1 MYHAGK
7 MLRKY
12 RLPRDDDQ
20 QQQQQHPSTP
30 AVSERNALSTLAR
43 LGKPAPL
50 AFGTHRS
57 SKSAANVPVINI
69 PKPARVSLELNRI
82 PPSALG
88 IARSPASSGS
98 SRTAT
103 SKSSTLT
110 PVTPPTP
117 ISPCAPGASSP
128 AKTHAPD
135 DLPPWNRSVDVIW
148 RRRILTRDAIERDDE
163 LAFEGNSTRLAAQTA
178 SSPLSR
184 PPLGHDTPSRHA
196 RVSCNTM
203 DKGNAPYF
211 ALPDRVRF
219 FVIKYVLAELDSGKA
234 VRLNSSSFL
243 DPVWPVNHAT
253 RGPGGGRIWST
264 EYFDSLGKVL
274 TMLRNYTSVSF
285 AMRVDVLTALFLTRR
300 FHVVY
305 SPFVTELTQPAAVLY
320 MERFGAFMKWI
331 TVEVDLSRLGGNCH
345 PSAGNMDM
353 GKNLER
359 VKALVK
365 GFSEQQIKS
374 RGFTRIQSLV
384 VLVRRYYGLRPNG
397 EDGTQ
402 GTRILGHSED
412 DDDDVAIGF
421 DDDDEELSPEV
432 LATSPSLPGR
442 IPYCSDDHLSVLDPL
457 LELEGLVDGLCIV
470 GTDKTYAHKLIR
482 AMWGKDLPVGIT
494 LKIGKHCHYRT
505 PSCAYPF
512 TPGQCSVV
520 DYGPP
525 RGLRMVRHVSDPR
538 KWRGLYGCELS
549 QKVQVTEVPRGHGR
563 SPIYKLVVKSDV
575 NTTPAAAAAATH
587 RCRSVSPTKTSPS
600 RIPVMKRKSFS
611 GNPFSGK
618 AHLMNSRSSESSE
631 GGTST
636 ERGAL
641 SPTAFAS
648 IVPGE
653 RKNLK
658 PGDDCGKD
666 NGFKRGHWKKLS
678 RGLSFGRRP
687 RPCYEH
693 EGRTILA

>member
-1 MYHAGK
+1 MYHTGK

-20 QQQQQHPSTP
+20 QQQQQTPPTP
-30 AVSERNALSTLAR
+30 AVPERKALSTLAR

-69 PKPARVSLELNRI
+69 PKPARVSSELSRI
-82 PPSALG
+82 PPSPWGL
-88 IARSPASSGS
+88 ARSPASSGS

-103 SKSSTLT
+103 SKSSSTLT
-110 PVTPPTP
+110 PGTPPTP
-117 ISPCAPGASSP
+117 ISPCPGAKIDGP
-128 AKTHAPD
+128 G

-163 LAFEGNSTRLAAQTA
+163 LAFEGNSTRLAAQAA
-178 SSPLSR
+178 S
-184 PPLGHDTPSRHA
+184 PPPSHFRAGHDTPSRHA
-196 RVSCNTM
+196 HVSRNIE

-219 FVIKYVLAELDSGKA
+219 LVIKSVLAELDSGKA
-234 VRLNSSSFL
+234 IRLNSSSFL

-274 TMLRNYTSVSF
+274 TMLRSYTSVSF

-353 GKNLER
+353 TKNLER

-365 GFSEQQIKS
+365 GFSEQQMKS
-374 RGFTRIQSLV
+374 RGFSRIQSLV
-384 VLVRRYYGLRPNG
+384 VLVRRYYGFRPNG
-397 EDGTQ
+397 EEGTQ
-402 GTRILGHSED
+402 EPRLLGHSS

-421 DDDDEELSPEV
+421 DDDDDELPPQAP
-432 LATSPSLPGR
+432 ATSPTPPGR

-457 LELEGLVDGLCIV
+457 LDLEGLVDGLCIV
-470 GTDKTYAHKLIR
+470 GTDKAYAHKLIR
-482 AMWGKDLPVGIT
+482 ALWGKDLPLGIA
-494 LKIGKHCHYRT
+494 LKISKHCHYRT

-512 TPGQCSVV
+512 TPGQRSVV

-538 KWRGLYGCELS
+538 KWRGLYGCALS
-549 QKVQVTEVPRGHGR
+549 QNVHVTEVPRGHGR
-563 SPIYKLVVKSDV
+563 SPLYKLAIKSADSAS
-575 NTTPAAAAAATH
+575 TTPAATH
-587 RCRSVSPTKTSPS
+587 HRSRSVSPTKTSPS

-611 GNPFSGK
+611 GNPFLGK
-618 AHLMNSRSSESSE
+618 AHLGSPRSSEASE
-631 GGTST
+631 GG
-636 ERGAL
+636 RGGAL
-641 SPTAFAS
+641 SPTTFAS

-653 RKNLK
+653 RRSLK
-658 PGDDCGKD
+658 PGDDGGGYRK
-666 NGFKRGHWKKLS
+666 GHWKKLS

-693 EGRTILA
+693 GKGTVLA